1 MIVLKSR
8 MWFASAFSF
17 AKGTDLVMV
26 GGSLCFS
33 DCEMIQK
40 NVDLRP
46 YNTFGISAVAK
57 YFVDVQTPDQF
68 AKLMQDP
75 IFQKEEKLFLGGGSN
90 MLLTGDFDGLV
101 IHNVIDSMR
110 IISIDDEKVKIM
122 VGGGVKRH
130 DFVMRSVE
138 RGRWGV
144 ENLALIPGVVG
155 AAPVQNI
162 GAYGVE
168 VSDVITSVK

>member
-1 MIVLKSR
+1 
-8 MWFASAFSF
+8 
-17 AKGTDLVMV
+17 
-26 GGSLCFS
+26 
-33 DCEMIQK
+33 MIQK

-57 YFVDVQTPDQF
+57 YFVSVKTPDQF

-75 IFQKEEKLFLGGGSN
+75 IFQKEDKLFLGGGSN
-90 MLLTGDFDGLV
+90 MLLTGDFNGLV
-101 IHNVIDSMR
+101 IHNAIDSMR

-122 VGGGVKRH
+122 VGGGVKWH

-138 RGRWGV
+138 RGRWGI